1 MNDIEIK
8 KEKRKA
14 YMREYMRKRNLKL
27 RGQPRIKMTEE
38 QKKEKMRIQ
47 NKQKY
52 EKNRTKLIEY
62 ARQKREEKTGISR
75 KERIKKLYNTLTDE
89 EKEYV
94 VS

>member
-1 MNDIEIK
+1 
-8 KEKRKA
+8 
-14 YMREYMRKRNLKL
+14 
-27 RGQPRIKMTEE
+27 
-38 QKKEKMRIQ
+38 MRIQ